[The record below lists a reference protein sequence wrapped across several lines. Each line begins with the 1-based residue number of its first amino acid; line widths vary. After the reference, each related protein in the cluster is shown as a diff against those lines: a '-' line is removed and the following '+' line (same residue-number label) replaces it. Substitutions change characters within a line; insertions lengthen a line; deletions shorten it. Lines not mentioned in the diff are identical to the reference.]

1 MEKFDVAVIGSGPGG
16 YVAAIRCAQLG
27 MKTALIEKYDTLGG
41 TCLNVGCIPSKT
53 LLDSSEH
60 FYNAAHSFADHGI
73 DINTPKVNLPQMM
86 KRKKEVIDQTC
97 GGIDFLMKK
106 NKIEVLKG
114 WGSFVDATHLKVSK
128 EDKQIDFE
136 ASLKKLESI
145 VAQLEDENISLEDS
159 VQSFE
164 VGVNL
169 VKECQKQL
177 QKAELKI
184 KKLLDDGTSTE
195 INK

>member
-1 MEKFDVAVIGSGPGG
+1 M
-16 YVAAIRCAQLG
+16 
-27 MKTALIEKYDTLGG
+27 
-41 TCLNVGCIPSKT
+41 
-53 LLDSSEH
+53 
-60 FYNAAHSFADHGI
+60 
-73 DINTPKVNLPQMM
+73 
-86 KRKKEVIDQTC
+86 
-97 GGIDFLMKK
+97 
-106 NKIEVLKG
+106 
-114 WGSFVDATHLKVSK
+114 SK

-136 ASLKKLESI
+136 ASLKELQSI
-145 VAQLEDENISLEDS
+145 VAKLEDENISLEDS